1 MIAPCGRQ
9 ADPAALAGRFV
20 ATGDGARWT
29 FAGALTFANA
39 AAVLQDATA
48 LAPPASGVVDCAGV
62 GHVDSAAVTVL
73 LAVKRRVAEAGV
85 ELAFV
90 NAPPALRALAD
101 VYDVDEL
108 LGMR

>member
-1 MIAPCGRQ
+1 VIAPCGRQ
-9 ADPAALAGRFV
+9 ADAAALAGRFV
-20 ATGDGARWT
+20 ATGDGARWA

-39 AAVLQDATA
+39 AAVLQEAST
-48 LAPPASGVVDCAGV
+48 LAPPASGVVDCGSI

-73 LAVKRRVAEAGV
+73 LAVKRRAAEAGID
-85 ELAFV
+85 LSFV
-90 NAPPALRALAD
+90 NAPPALRSLAD

>member
-1 MIAPCGRQ
+1 MTSCGRQ
-9 ADPAALAGRFV
+9 ADATALAGRFA
-20 ATGDGARWT
+20 ATADGARWT

-48 LAPPASGVVDCAGV
+48 LAFPAAGVVDCAAI

-73 LAVKRRVAEAGV
+73 LAVQRRALANGV

-90 NAPPALRALAD
+90 NAPPALRSLAD

>member
-1 MIAPCGRQ
+1 MTGCGRQ
-9 ADPAALAGRFV
+9 ADATALAGRFV
-20 ATGDGARWT
+20 AADDGARWT

-39 AAVLQDATA
+39 AAVLQDATS
-48 LAPPASGVVDCAGV
+48 LAPPATGVVDCAAI

-73 LAVKRRVAEAGV
+73 LAVQRRALAAGV

-108 LGMR
+108 LRMR